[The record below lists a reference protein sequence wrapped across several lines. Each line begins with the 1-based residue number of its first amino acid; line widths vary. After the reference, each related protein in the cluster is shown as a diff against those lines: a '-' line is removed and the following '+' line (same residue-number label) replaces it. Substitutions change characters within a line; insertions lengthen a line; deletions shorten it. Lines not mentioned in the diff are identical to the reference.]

1 MEMEAS
7 SKARGG
13 KSPSRKHL
21 LCKELA
27 ASVKGVSVK
36 NIRYERAR
44 ESARVCV
51 FNINTL

>member
-7 SKARGG
+7 SKGRGG

-36 NIRYERAR
+36 YTLR
-44 ESARVCV
+44 ESAYLILNRYRYKKT
-51 FNINTL
+51 IY